1 MRYALLALVVLGL
14 APVAA
19 EAGHRDRDSRWS
31 VSVGFGY
38 SDYGWR
44 GGDYF
49 DTRIRYSE
57 RYDRGWDCYPRY
69 SRVSDCPPRYYYRET
84 YYCPPPV
91 VYRPAPVYVAPPPV
105 VYYPAPV
112 YRYDCYPR
120 GGYGYYRSTSYYYG
134 R

>member
-14 APVAA
+14 TPVMA

-38 SDYGWR
+38 SDYGWG

-49 DTRIRYSE
+49 SSRIRYSE
-57 RYDRGWDCYPRY
+57 GYHGGYRHYPRY
-69 SRVSDCPPRYYYRET
+69 SDVSYCPPRYEYRET
-84 YYCPPPV
+84 YCPPPV
-91 VYRPAPVYVAPPPV
+91 VYQPAPVYVAPPPV

-112 YRYDCYPR
+112 YRYEPCYPS
-120 GGYGYYRSTSYYYG
+120 GGYGYYRSTSFYYG